1 MHCRYTKGNLC
12 AANQGS
18 NTAMSAPKNVP
29 PATEPLHSLD
39 QAAAEDTHYRYT
51 SDTYQKVLDYH
62 VAEILLSTIVL
73 AVIALLRLHH

>member
-1 MHCRYTKGNLC
+1 MSVNK
-12 AANQGS
+12 
-18 NTAMSAPKNVP
+18 TAPAKVDPIAPSEAV
-29 PATEPLHSLD
+29 LR
-39 QAAAEDTHYRYT
+39 EDTRDSYT

>member
-1 MHCRYTKGNLC
+1 MSTPTNVSH
-12 AANQGS
+12 AA
-18 NTAMSAPKNVP
+18 
-29 PATEPLHSLD
+29 EPLRSVD
-39 QAAAEDTHYRYT
+39 QATAEDNCYRYT

>member
-1 MHCRYTKGNLC
+1 MSVNK
-12 AANQGS
+12 
-18 NTAMSAPKNVP
+18 TAPAKVD
-29 PATEPLHSLD
+29 PATPSEAVFH
-39 QAAAEDTHYRYT
+39 EDTREYA

>member
-1 MHCRYTKGNLC
+1 MSVNK
-12 AANQGS
+12 
-18 NTAMSAPKNVP
+18 TAPAKVDPIAPSKAVLREEN
-29 PATEPLHSLD
+29 HD
-39 QAAAEDTHYRYT
+39 RYT